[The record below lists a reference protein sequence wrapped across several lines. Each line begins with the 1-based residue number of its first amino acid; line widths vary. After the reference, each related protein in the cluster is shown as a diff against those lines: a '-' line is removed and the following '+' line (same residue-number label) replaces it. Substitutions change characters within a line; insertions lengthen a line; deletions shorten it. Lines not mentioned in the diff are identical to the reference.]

1 MSDQTCILVSGVG
14 PLASATARLLFLA
27 GYAVAMHQREAPK
40 ELMRRMSFADAW
52 RQGKTTLE
60 GVEAQLVRSDAH
72 FLAGLRRKSF
82 IPLLARPSAG
92 AAERWPWDVI
102 VDARSEGAERDEI
115 LFDAPLRIGLG
126 AGCVAGENCD
136 LAIAVDGPDPGAVI
150 REGAIKIPAR
160 SPQDRSFRERGRV
173 AAPESGLFTTT
184 KEIGVLVAE
193 GEILGS
199 VGGRPVAAPC
209 AGRLIGLL
217 EVGAA
222 VAAGE
227 KVAEVCINISEP
239 WAGVATGDQ
248 AIARAVLLATQME
261 LNGWAPV
268 EFAGLV

>member
-1 MSDQTCILVSGVG
+1 MSDQTCILVFGVG

-40 ELMRRMSFADAW
+40 ELMRRKSFADAW
-52 RQGKTTLE
+52 RQGKATLD
-60 GVEAQLVRSDAH
+60 GVEAQLVRSDAQ
-72 FLAGLRRKSF
+72 FLAGLRQKSF
-82 IPLLARPSAG
+82 IPLLARPFAD
-92 AAERWPWDVI
+92 ATERWPWDVI
-102 VDARSEGAERDEI
+102 VDARSEGVDRQEM

-126 AGCVAGENCD
+126 AGSMAGENCD

-150 REGAIKIPAR
+150 RKGAIKILVHA
-160 SPQDRSFRERGRV
+160 PQDRGFRERGRV
-173 AAPESGLFTTT
+173 AAPGPGLFTTA
-184 KEIGVLVAE
+184 KEIGVLVGG
-193 GEILGS
+193 GETLGS

-227 KVAEVCINISEP
+227 MVADICMNISEP
-239 WAGVATGDQ
+239 WAGVARGDQ
-248 AIARAVLLATQME
+248 AIARAVLLAMQME

-268 EFAGLV
+268 EFEGLV